1 MRVAYLGPAG
11 THSEEALRAS
21 APEGAE
27 AIPYPTIYD
36 AVMSVQEG

>member
-21 APEGAE
+21 SPEEQQAV
-27 AIPYPTIYD
+27 D
-36 AVMSVQEG
+36 AAMASPARI